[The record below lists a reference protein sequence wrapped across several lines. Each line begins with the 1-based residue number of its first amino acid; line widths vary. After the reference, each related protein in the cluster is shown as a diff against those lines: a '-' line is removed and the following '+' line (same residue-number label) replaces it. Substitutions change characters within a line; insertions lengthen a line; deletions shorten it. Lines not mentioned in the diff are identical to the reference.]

1 MLPHWC
7 SWYIHPYLIRRLS
20 EIFEADPTLPY
31 AREVVQSVREAERQ
45 HELDLQRREEQERLA
60 QRALEEIRPENCA
73 LSDPLFLR
81 YFLQTAFYWAEGQGQ
96 QNLYGLL
103 EQDFPSN
110 EGWNRRLA
118 QENFTR
124 TIPLTQTITD
134 EQGQT
139 TEQTLEIQIQ
149 FHQYYVEYRLNG
161 EELCN
166 PLLPFWGISGI
177 EDDEIFFLLLP
188 VLSAYQDEYQDVT
201 AYLRERLGHLQLP
214 EELPGR
220 IAEALAGEVA
230 CLAPTE
236 NGTAILRPARFY
248 RETETDCCCCAWYG
262 NGRVP
267 AQGAGAGAAAGI
279 LPLGCDF
286 AGSGS
291 QNRSGYL

>member
-1 MLPHWC
+1 MELRTAYHDLGSDIPWVGGDDSPRGRELVEQFLAREDFQRAIRSRSFVREEMLPHWC

-20 EIFEADPTLPY
+20 KIFEADPTLPY

-60 QRALEEIRPENCA
+60 QRALEEIRPENCT

-166 PLLPFWGISGI
+166 PLLPFWGISR
-177 EDDEIFFLLLP
+177 D
-188 VLSAYQDEYQDVT
+188 
-201 AYLRERLGHLQLP
+201 
-214 EELPGR
+214 
-220 IAEALAGEVA
+220 
-230 CLAPTE
+230 
-236 NGTAILRPARFY
+236 
-248 RETETDCCCCAWYG
+248 
-262 NGRVP
+262 
-267 AQGAGAGAAAGI
+267 
-279 LPLGCDF
+279 
-286 AGSGS
+286 
-291 QNRSGYL
+291 

>member
-1 MLPHWC
+1 MRAGTAVWH
-7 SWYIHPYLIRRLS
+7 RR
-20 EIFEADPTLPY
+20 TLPVPF
-31 AREVVQSVREAERQ
+31 R
-45 HELDLQRREEQERLA
+45 
-60 QRALEEIRPENCA
+60 
-73 LSDPLFLR
+73 
-81 YFLQTAFYWAEGQGQ
+81 
-96 QNLYGLL
+96 
-103 EQDFPSN
+103 
-110 EGWNRRLA
+110 
-118 QENFTR
+118 
-124 TIPLTQTITD
+124 LTQSITD

-262 NGRVP
+262 NGRLLVSRRKGQELVLLQEFCRWDVTSLDQAARIAQDTFDEVFQPVRDLEGIRAVPSPLCGVLRP
-267 AQGAGAGAAAGI
+267 AQRGI
-279 LPLGCDF
+279 
-286 AGSGS
+286 
-291 QNRSGYL
+291 